1 MRIKEMKTT
10 FDKPEVFTEQFIPDH
25 TFVYILKGKIHCYD
39 GTTDQVLA
47 TNECYL
53 FRKDYLVK
61 YYEKKGELELVRVCL
76 EERFLKRF
84 QEKHKAFT
92 TKIRTSEILFLLNK
106 TELTT
111 NYVESLTPY
120 YHSGEIDEPFADVKK
135 EELLLILLQNQPEL
149 AGIFFDYRSPE
160 KVDLQAF
167 MNRNYKFN
175 VNIDRF
181 AYLTGR
187 SLSAFKRDFV
197 QVFDDTPSR
206 WLVARRLQE
215 ARFLIDQKD
224 KKPTEIYLDLG
235 FEDLSHFSHAFK
247 NRFGLTPSELL
258 AQKKTS
264 SH

>member
-1 MRIKEMKTT
+1 MEMKTA

-47 TNECYL
+47 ANACYL
-53 FRKDYLVK
+53 FRKNYLVK
-61 YYEKKGELELVRVCL
+61 YYEKKGELALIRICL
-76 EERFLKRF
+76 EEPFLKRF
-84 QEKHKAFT
+84 QEKYKVFT
-92 TKIRTSEILFLLNK
+92 EKIRTPEILFLLNK

-120 YHSGEIDEPFADVKK
+120 YHHSEIDEPFADVKK

-160 KVDLQAF
+160 KIDLQAF

-175 VNIDRF
+175 VSVDRF

-187 SLSAFKRDFV
+187 SLSAFKRDFI

-206 WLVARRLQE
+206 WLVTRRLQE
-215 ARFLIDQKD
+215 ARFLIDQKN
-224 KKPTEIYLDLG
+224 KKPAEIYLDLG

-247 NRFGLTPSELL
+247 NRFGLTPSELS
-258 AQKKTS
+258 AQKKTGS
-264 SH
+264 R